1 MCYKITEI
9 DKNQENSCRATVL
22 GSKCDE
28 KNFCSITVQR
38 WLVVCKIGFASDVLL
53 SEVKN
58 KK

>member
-1 MCYKITEI
+1 MCHKITEI
-9 DKNQENSCRATVL
+9 DKNQENSCRAIVL

-28 KNFCSITVQR
+28 KICSITVQR
-38 WLVVCKIGFASDVLL
+38 WFVVCKIGCALDVLL